1 MSNNFKL
8 KLAEIHLRNNKKLD
22 KILKNRFQ
30 QNVCLDESI
39 PHWAAASYNLENVE
53 YFQDLS
59 DKNKTLL
66 LNELALDRVQEA
78 FHIEKSGI
86 AYGSKMTILADTMD
100 ERVLYGSFTGDEARH
115 FKLIEKYN
123 TNPTEDISD
132 NMFLSFLANM
142 IETAPRKSL
151 VFMIQ
156 VLLEGWGLDHYST
169 MAKECQHDQ
178 LTKDLESILADE
190 VLHHGSGV
198 ILFDES
204 TLTKLEREYIQ
215 KSLVSFFEMVQVGPL
230 SLMTRLESLTS
241 GLSHQNRLKALS
253 EVNAFNDT
261 QIKLGKLKRL
271 MKKAGANSLIEELE
285 EKSLL
290 TPLDEEEMAK
300 IIA

>member
-8 KLAEIHLRNNKKLD
+8 RLADIHLKNNKKLD
-22 KILKNRFQ
+22 KILSSRFKTK
-30 QNVCLDESI
+30 LDLVSKDPYWNAES
-39 PHWAAASYNLENVE
+39 YLLKKVE

-59 DKNKTLL
+59 AENKKLL
-66 LNELALDRVQEA
+66 LNELALDRVEEA

-86 AYGSKMTILADTMD
+86 AYGSKMTILSETMD

-123 TNPTEDISD
+123 TNIQNDISD
-132 NMFLSFLANM
+132 NSFLSFLANM

-169 MAKECQHDQ
+169 MAKECQSVE
-178 LTKDLESILADE
+178 LTADLESILQDE
-190 VLHHGSGV
+190 ILHHGSGV

-204 TLTKLEREYIQ
+204 ELTKIEREYIQ
-215 KSLVSFFEMVQVGPL
+215 KSLISFFEMVQVGPL
-230 SLMTRLESLTS
+230 SIMTRLESFTS
-241 GLSHQNRLKALS
+241 GLDKYNRLKALK
-253 EVNAFNDT
+253 EIDAFAQT
-261 QIKLGKLKRL
+261 EIKLQKLKRL

-290 TPLDEEEMAK
+290 TPLNEDDMAK